1 MRLLREA
8 LCQHQGESAILLP
21 QVLRRCPS
29 EGGEEMS
36 EELYTKVAAYRQAMS
51 LAKAMLVRGI
61 ITEKEYGEIDTMMA
75 QRYDL
80 SFGTIFR

>member
-1 MRLLREA
+1 
-8 LCQHQGESAILLP
+8 
-21 QVLRRCPS
+21 
-29 EGGEEMS
+29 MS